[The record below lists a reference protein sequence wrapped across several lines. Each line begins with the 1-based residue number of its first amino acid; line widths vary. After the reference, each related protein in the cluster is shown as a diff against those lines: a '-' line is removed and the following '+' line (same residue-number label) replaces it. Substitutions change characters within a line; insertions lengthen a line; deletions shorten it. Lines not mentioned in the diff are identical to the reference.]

1 MIILIIF
8 TFDQICFH
16 VIKIVFLALSKVTM
30 NYFIHLHNCY
40 ELLQL
45 SLYLKLKINFFNFVT
60 NSIINS
66 IIIYVIYLGGLDMIQ
81 IYKSIGEN
89 NPSLKSLDNLEPGS
103 WINIIA
109 PSDEELILISK
120 KTGVPLSFLKAPL
133 DDEETSRIDIE
144 ENCLLVIVDIPF
156 TEMEDNSL
164 TYDTYPLAIIH
175 TEKQIITVCLKN
187 SRILTDFINGKVK
200 SFFTF
205 KKSRF
210 ILQILSKISNSY
222 LVYLRQIDK
231 KSLMIEKRL
240 HKSMKNRELIQLHS
254 LEKSLV
260 YFSTS
265 LKANEIT
272 LEKMLKLDIMQKYEE
287 DQDVLEDVIIEN
299 KQAIEMT
306 EIYSNILASTMDFF
320 ASVISNNLNIV
331 MKVLASVTILMA
343 IPTVIGG
350 IFGMN
355 FIRMPLINN
364 EYGFEITMI
373 ITLVL
378 TFGTAYLLYKKDMFT

>member
-1 MIILIIF
+1 
-8 TFDQICFH
+8 
-16 VIKIVFLALSKVTM
+16 
-30 NYFIHLHNCY
+30 
-40 ELLQL
+40 
-45 SLYLKLKINFFNFVT
+45 
-60 NSIINS
+60 
-66 IIIYVIYLGGLDMIQ
+66 MIQ
-81 IYKSIGEN
+81 IYKSIGET
-89 NPSLKSLDNLEPGS
+89 NPKLKILDNLEPGC

-144 ENCLLVIVDIPF
+144 DNCLLVIVDIPF

-187 SRILTDFINGKVK
+187 SKILSDFVNGKVK
-200 SFFTF
+200 SFFSF

-272 LEKMLKLDIMQKYEE
+272 SEKMLKLDIMQKYEE

>member
-1 MIILIIF
+1 
-8 TFDQICFH
+8 
-16 VIKIVFLALSKVTM
+16 
-30 NYFIHLHNCY
+30 
-40 ELLQL
+40 
-45 SLYLKLKINFFNFVT
+45 
-60 NSIINS
+60 
-66 IIIYVIYLGGLDMIQ
+66 MIQ
-81 IYKSIGEN
+81 IYKSVGES
-89 NPSLKSLDNLEPGS
+89 NPSLKVLDNIEPGS

-133 DDEETSRIDIE
+133 DDEEASRIDTE
-144 ENCLLVIVDIPF
+144 DNCLLVIVDIPF

-175 TEKQIITVCLKN
+175 TDKQIITVCLKN
-187 SRILTDFINGKVK
+187 SRILTDFINSKVK

-205 KKSRF
+205 KKSGF

-364 EYGFEITMI
+364 EFGFEITMI
-373 ITLVL
+373 ITLIL
-378 TFGTAYLLYKKDMFT
+378 TFGTAYLLYKKDMFS

>member
-1 MIILIIF
+1 
-8 TFDQICFH
+8 
-16 VIKIVFLALSKVTM
+16 
-30 NYFIHLHNCY
+30 
-40 ELLQL
+40 
-45 SLYLKLKINFFNFVT
+45 
-60 NSIINS
+60 
-66 IIIYVIYLGGLDMIQ
+66 MIQ
-81 IYKSIGEN
+81 IYKSISEN
-89 NPSLKSLDNLEPGS
+89 NPSLKILDNLESGC

-144 ENCLLVIVDIPF
+144 DNCLLVIVDIPF

-175 TEKQIITVCLKN
+175 TEKQLITVCLKN

-200 SFFTF
+200 SFYSF

-210 ILQILSKISNSY
+210 ILQILSRISNAY

>member
-1 MIILIIF
+1 
-8 TFDQICFH
+8 
-16 VIKIVFLALSKVTM
+16 
-30 NYFIHLHNCY
+30 
-40 ELLQL
+40 
-45 SLYLKLKINFFNFVT
+45 
-60 NSIINS
+60 
-66 IIIYVIYLGGLDMIQ
+66 MIQ
-81 IYKSIGEN
+81 IYKSESESNCKLKTLDTIEN
-89 NPSLKSLDNLEPGS
+89 GS
-103 WINIIA
+103 WINIVA

-120 KTGVPLSFLKAPL
+120 KTGVNLDLLKSAL
-133 DDEETSRIDIE
+133 DDEETSRIEIE
-144 ENCLLVIVDIPF
+144 DDALLVIVDIPF

-164 TYDTYPLAIIH
+164 TYDTYPLSIIH

-187 SRILTDFINGKVK
+187 SKILTDFANQKVK
-200 SFFTF
+200 SFYTF

-210 ILQILSKISNSY
+210 ILQILNRISTYY
-222 LVYLRQIDK
+222 LIYLRQIDK

-272 LEKMLKLDIMQKYEE
+272 LEKMLKLELMQKYEE
-287 DQDVLEDVIIEN
+287 DKDVLEDVIIEN

-331 MKVLASVTILMA
+331 MKVLASFTILLA
-343 IPTVIGG
+343 IPTIVSG
-350 IFGMN
+350 IYGMN
-355 FIRMPLINN
+355 IDYLPFSNGPHSFAIVM
-364 EYGFEITMI
+364 TI
-373 ITLVL
+373 IAGIATLVA
-378 TFGTAYLLYKKDMFT
+378 FILYKKDMF

>member
-1 MIILIIF
+1 
-8 TFDQICFH
+8 
-16 VIKIVFLALSKVTM
+16 
-30 NYFIHLHNCY
+30 
-40 ELLQL
+40 
-45 SLYLKLKINFFNFVT
+45 
-60 NSIINS
+60 
-66 IIIYVIYLGGLDMIQ
+66 MIQ

-89 NPSLKSLDNLEPGS
+89 NPSLKILDNLEPGC

-144 ENCLLVIVDIPF
+144 DNCLLVIVDIPF

-200 SFFTF
+200 SFFSF

-210 ILQILSKISNSY
+210 ILQILSRISNSY

-350 IFGMN
+350 LFGMN
-355 FIRMPLINN
+355 FIRMPLIHN

-378 TFGTAYLLYKKDMFT
+378 TFGTAYLLYKKDMFS

>member
-1 MIILIIF
+1 
-8 TFDQICFH
+8 
-16 VIKIVFLALSKVTM
+16 
-30 NYFIHLHNCY
+30 
-40 ELLQL
+40 
-45 SLYLKLKINFFNFVT
+45 
-60 NSIINS
+60 
-66 IIIYVIYLGGLDMIQ
+66 MIQ
-81 IYKSIGEN
+81 IYKSISED
-89 NPSLKSLDNLEPGS
+89 NPSLKVLDNIEQGC
-103 WINIIA
+103 WINLIA

-120 KTGVPLSFLKAPL
+120 KTNVPLSYLKAPL
-133 DDEETSRIDIE
+133 DDEETSRIDSE
-144 ENCLLVIVDIPF
+144 DNCLLVIVDIPF

-187 SRILTDFINGKVK
+187 SRILTDFINDKVK

-210 ILQILSKISNSY
+210 ILQILNKVSSSY
-222 LVYLRQIDK
+222 LLYLRQIDK

-272 LEKMLKLDIMQKYEE
+272 LEKMLKLDIIQKYAE
-287 DQDVLEDVIIEN
+287 DKDVLEDVIIEN

-343 IPTVIGG
+343 IPTLIGG
-350 IFGMN
+350 IWGMN
-355 FIRMPLINN
+355 FIKMPLINN
-364 EYGFEITMI
+364 PYGFEITLA
-373 ITLVL
+373 ITFVL
-378 TFGTAYLLYKKDMFT
+378 TFGTAYLLYKKGMFS

>member
-1 MIILIIF
+1 
-8 TFDQICFH
+8 
-16 VIKIVFLALSKVTM
+16 
-30 NYFIHLHNCY
+30 
-40 ELLQL
+40 
-45 SLYLKLKINFFNFVT
+45 
-60 NSIINS
+60 
-66 IIIYVIYLGGLDMIQ
+66 MIQ
-81 IYKSIGEN
+81 IYKSISEN
-89 NPSLKSLDNLEPGS
+89 NPSLKILDNIESGS

-144 ENCLLVIVDIPF
+144 DNALLVVVDIPF

-187 SRILTDFINGKVK
+187 SRILTDFINGKIK
-200 SFFTF
+200 SFYTF

-210 ILQILSKISNSY
+210 ILQILNRISNSY
-222 LVYLRQIDK
+222 LIYLRQIDK

-272 LEKMLKLDIMQKYEE
+272 LEKMLKLDLMQKYEE

-350 IFGMN
+350 LFGMN

-364 EYGFEITMI
+364 TYGFEITMI
-373 ITLVL
+373 ITLIL
-378 TFGTAYLLYKKDMFT
+378 TFGTAYLLYKKDMFS

>member
-1 MIILIIF
+1 L
-8 TFDQICFH
+8 
-16 VIKIVFLALSKVTM
+16 
-30 NYFIHLHNCY
+30 
-40 ELLQL
+40 
-45 SLYLKLKINFFNFVT
+45 
-60 NSIINS
+60 
-66 IIIYVIYLGGLDMIQ
+66 IQ
-81 IYKSIGEN
+81 IYKSQSEFKPTLKALDTIEN
-89 NPSLKSLDNLEPGS
+89 GS
-103 WINIIA
+103 WINIVA

-120 KTGVPLSFLKAPL
+120 KTGVDLEFLKSAL
-133 DDEETSRIDIE
+133 DDEETSRIAIE
-144 ENCLLVIVDIPF
+144 DDTLLIIVDIPF

-175 TEKQIITVCLKN
+175 TDKQLITVCLKN
-187 SRILTDFINGKVK
+187 SKILTDFTNDKIK
-200 SFFTF
+200 SFYTF

-210 ILQILSKISNSY
+210 TLQILNRISTYY
-222 LVYLRQIDK
+222 LLYLRQIDK

-272 LEKMLKLDIMQKYEE
+272 LEKMLKLELMQKYEE
-287 DQDVLEDVIIEN
+287 DKDVLEDVIIEN

-306 EIYSNILASTMDFF
+306 EVYSNILASTMDFF

-343 IPTVIGG
+343 IPTIIGG
-350 IFGMN
+350 ILGMN
-355 FIRMPLINN
+355 IKLPISPDN
-364 EYGFEITMI
+364 
-373 ITLVL
+373 
-378 TFGTAYLLYKKDMFT
+378 

>member
-1 MIILIIF
+1 
-8 TFDQICFH
+8 
-16 VIKIVFLALSKVTM
+16 
-30 NYFIHLHNCY
+30 
-40 ELLQL
+40 
-45 SLYLKLKINFFNFVT
+45 
-60 NSIINS
+60 
-66 IIIYVIYLGGLDMIQ
+66 MIQ
-81 IYKSIGEN
+81 IFKTISEEN
-89 NPSLKSLDNLEPGS
+89 TTLKQLDNIEPGC
-103 WINIIA
+103 WINIVA
-109 PSDEELILISK
+109 PSDEELILIAN
-120 KTGVPLSFLKAPL
+120 KTGVDLDFLKASL

-144 ENCLLVIVDIPF
+144 NTDISIIVDIPF

-164 TYDTYPLAIIH
+164 TYDTYPLSIIH
-175 TEKQIITVCLKN
+175 TSKYLITVCLKN
-187 SRILTDFINGKVK
+187 SKILTDFINGRIKT
-200 SFFTF
+200 FYTF

-210 ILQILSKISNSY
+210 TLQILNRISTYY
-222 LVYLRQIDK
+222 LLYLRQIDK

-272 LEKMLKLDIMQKYEE
+272 LEKMLKLDIIQKYE
-287 DQDVLEDVIIEN
+287 DDKDVLENVIIEN

-343 IPTVIGG
+343 IPTIIGG

-355 FIRMPLINN
+355 VWLPFAPDDPMAFYII
-364 EYGFEITMI
+364 MI
-373 ITLVL
+373 L
-378 TFGTAYLLYKKDMFT
+378 TFLICGIVAWVLYKKDMFR

>member
-1 MIILIIF
+1 M
-8 TFDQICFH
+8 
-16 VIKIVFLALSKVTM
+16 
-30 NYFIHLHNCY
+30 
-40 ELLQL
+40 
-45 SLYLKLKINFFNFVT
+45 YLF
-60 NSIINS
+60 
-66 IIIYVIYLGGLDMIQ
+66 IQ
-81 IYKSIGEN
+81 IYKSESESNCKLKTLDTIEN
-89 NPSLKSLDNLEPGS
+89 GS
-103 WINIIA
+103 WINIVA

-120 KTGVPLSFLKAPL
+120 KTGVNLDLLKSAL
-133 DDEETSRIDIE
+133 DDEETSRIEIE
-144 ENCLLVIVDIPF
+144 DDALLVIVDIPF

-164 TYDTYPLAIIH
+164 TYDTYPLSIIH

-187 SRILTDFINGKVK
+187 SKILTDFANQKVK
-200 SFFTF
+200 SFYTF

-210 ILQILSKISNSY
+210 ILQILNRISTYY
-222 LVYLRQIDK
+222 LIYLRQIDK

-272 LEKMLKLDIMQKYEE
+272 LEKMLKLELMQKYEE
-287 DQDVLEDVIIEN
+287 DKDVLEDVIIEN

-331 MKVLASVTILMA
+331 MKVLASVTILLA
-343 IPTVIGG
+343 IPTIVSG
-350 IFGMN
+350 IYGMN
-355 FIRMPLINN
+355 IDYLPFSNGPHSFAIVM
-364 EYGFEITMI
+364 TI
-373 ITLVL
+373 IAGIATLVA
-378 TFGTAYLLYKKDMFT
+378 FILYKKDMF

>member
-1 MIILIIF
+1 
-8 TFDQICFH
+8 
-16 VIKIVFLALSKVTM
+16 
-30 NYFIHLHNCY
+30 
-40 ELLQL
+40 
-45 SLYLKLKINFFNFVT
+45 
-60 NSIINS
+60 
-66 IIIYVIYLGGLDMIQ
+66 MIQ
-81 IYKSIGEN
+81 IFKTNSEDN
-89 NPSLKSLDNLEPGS
+89 KTLNQLDNIEQGC
-103 WINIIA
+103 WINIVA
-109 PSDEELILISK
+109 PSDEELILISN
-120 KTGVPLSFLKAPL
+120 KTGVSLDFLKASL

-144 ENCLLVIVDIPF
+144 DNVISIIVDIPF

-164 TYDTYPLAIIH
+164 TYDTYPLSIIH
-175 TEKQIITVCLKN
+175 TEKQLITVCLKN
-187 SRILTDFINGKVK
+187 SKILTDFINGRIK

-210 ILQILSKISNSY
+210 TLQILNRISTYY
-222 LVYLRQIDK
+222 LLYLRQIDK

-272 LEKMLKLDIMQKYEE
+272 LEKMLKLDIMQRYEA
-287 DQDVLEDVIIEN
+287 DKDVLENVIIEN

-343 IPTVIGG
+343 IPTIIGG

-355 FIRMPLINN
+355 VWLPFSSDDPAAFYIIMFMTFFICGI
-364 EYGFEITMI
+364 
-373 ITLVL
+373 V
-378 TFGTAYLLYKKDMFT
+378 AWVLYKKDMFR

>member
-1 MIILIIF
+1 
-8 TFDQICFH
+8 
-16 VIKIVFLALSKVTM
+16 
-30 NYFIHLHNCY
+30 
-40 ELLQL
+40 
-45 SLYLKLKINFFNFVT
+45 
-60 NSIINS
+60 
-66 IIIYVIYLGGLDMIQ
+66 MIQ
-81 IYKSIGEN
+81 IYKSISEDNPTLKTLKNIEN
-89 NPSLKSLDNLEPGS
+89 GC
-103 WINIIA
+103 WINIVV

-120 KTGVPLSFLKAPL
+120 KTNVPLEFLKAPL

-144 ENCLLVIVDIPF
+144 DNCLLVIVDIPF
-156 TEMEDNSL
+156 TEMEENSL

-187 SRILTDFINGKVK
+187 SRILSDFINGKVK

-210 ILQILSKISNSY
+210 ILQILSKIASNY
-222 LVYLRQIDK
+222 LLYLRQIDK

-287 DQDVLEDVIIEN
+287 DKDVLEDVIIEN

-343 IPTVIGG
+343 IPEIFGG

-355 FIRMPLINN
+355 FDKMPLVNHP
-364 EYGFEITMI
+364 YGFEIINI
-373 ITLVL
+373 IIVL
-378 TFGTAYLLYKKDMFT
+378 LTIGTAYLLYKKDMFS

>member
-1 MIILIIF
+1 
-8 TFDQICFH
+8 
-16 VIKIVFLALSKVTM
+16 
-30 NYFIHLHNCY
+30 
-40 ELLQL
+40 
-45 SLYLKLKINFFNFVT
+45 
-60 NSIINS
+60 
-66 IIIYVIYLGGLDMIQ
+66 MIQ
-81 IYKSIGEN
+81 IYKSISED
-89 NPSLKSLDNLEPGS
+89 NPSLKILDNIEQGC
-103 WINIIA
+103 WINLIA

-120 KTGVPLSFLKAPL
+120 KTNVPLSYLKAPL
-133 DDEETSRIDIE
+133 DDEETSRIDSE
-144 ENCLLVIVDIPF
+144 DNCLLVIVDIPF

-187 SRILTDFINGKVK
+187 SRILTDFINDKVK

-210 ILQILSKISNSY
+210 ILQILNKVSSSY
-222 LVYLRQIDK
+222 LLYLRQIDK

-272 LEKMLKLDIMQKYEE
+272 LEKMLKLDIIQKYSE
-287 DQDVLEDVIIEN
+287 DKDVLEDVIIEN

-343 IPTVIGG
+343 IPTLIGG
-350 IFGMN
+350 IWGMN
-355 FIRMPLINN
+355 FAKMPLIENP
-364 EYGFEITMI
+364 YGFEITLV
-373 ITLVL
+373 ITLAL
-378 TFGTAYLLYKKDMFT
+378 TFGTAYLLYKKGMFS